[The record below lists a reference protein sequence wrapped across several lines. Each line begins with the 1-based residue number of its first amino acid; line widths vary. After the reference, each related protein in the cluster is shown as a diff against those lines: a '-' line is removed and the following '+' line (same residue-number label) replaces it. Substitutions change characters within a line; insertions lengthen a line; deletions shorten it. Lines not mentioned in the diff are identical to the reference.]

1 MGNVMATYERS
12 SVVDDKL
19 NVPLEDAELLA
30 EVELTTNLI
39 IAASESEEPLTVEEI
54 VSAKGIK
61 AWLVEDYTVPIVTVA
76 VSFRGGSV
84 QDPPGKEGFTDSL
97 GDGGSDTFSTETGF
111 EFEVEMIARG
121 IALGFD
127 YSEH

>member
-39 IAASESEEPLTVEEI
+39 IAASES
-54 VSAKGIK
+54 
-61 AWLVEDYTVPIVTVA
+61 DA
-76 VSFRGGSV
+76 VLSQEQV
-84 QDPPGKEGFTDSL
+84 DQLL
-97 GDGGSDTFSTETGF
+97 GLSDAESPA
-111 EFEVEMIARG
+111 IPNQQRR
-121 IALGFD
+121 D
-127 YSEH
+127 